1 MICDGEQF
9 LKLTEDLLFPCEPED
24 RFIQLSDCRHIIPVD
39 SMDQWV
45 EVQEEAGA
53 VKLLECP
60 RCKAAV
66 RTTVRYN
73 GTINRTLQVVER
85 VKEKLRGEVRA

>member
-1 MICDGEQF
+1 
-9 LKLTEDLLFPCEPED
+9 
-24 RFIQLSDCRHIIPVD
+24 
-39 SMDQWV
+39 MDQWV
-45 EVQEEAGA
+45 KVQVEEGA

-73 GTINRTLQVVER
+73 RTINRTLQVVER
-85 VKEKLRGEVRA
+85 VKEKLRGEVRLELLSMIDFDHCSHRRLLT

>member
-1 MICDGEQF
+1 
-9 LKLTEDLLFPCEPED
+9 
-24 RFIQLSDCRHIIPVD
+24 
-39 SMDQWV
+39 MDQWV
-45 EVQEEAGA
+45 EVQEEQGA

-85 VKEKLRGEVRA
+85 VKQKLRGEVRPYHIPVLYNFDFDICSLRRLLT

>member
-1 MICDGEQF
+1 
-9 LKLTEDLLFPCEPED
+9 
-24 RFIQLSDCRHIIPVD
+24 
-39 SMDQWV
+39 MDQWV
-45 EVQEEAGA
+45 EVQVEEGA

-66 RTTVRYN
+66 RMTVRYN

>member
-1 MICDGEQF
+1 M
-9 LKLTEDLLFPCEPED
+9 LFPSDPD
-24 RFIQLSDCRHIIPVD
+24 YRFIQLSDCSHIIPVD

-45 EVQEEAGA
+45 RVQVEEGA

-66 RTTVRYN
+66 RSTVRYN

>member
-1 MICDGEQF
+1 
-9 LKLTEDLLFPCEPED
+9 
-24 RFIQLSDCRHIIPVD
+24 
-39 SMDQWV
+39 MDQWV
-45 EVQEEAGA
+45 EVQVEEGV

-85 VKEKLRGEVRA
+85 VKQKLRGEVRTPVVVIITLIIVLPGHSRR